1 MLRKRATPSPWP
13 NSRPRPDRSRNLFSN
28 LRKTARTS
36 SSSNSIMTN
45 LMRRLKCTRD
55 SLRSRK
61 VSPTPTSCVS
71 RSSRGNWN
79 VLRTELKRL
88 SQPSTSSDPERESL
102 QLLLPDQRNPPTS
115 RKPKL
120 LSRRPSTKS
129 TLEAPPPLPS
139 HQAPPWTLPPP
150 FRLPETSVP
159 PQPSAELVPLALPE
173 LAP

>member
-13 NSRPRPDRSRNLFSN
+13 NSRPRPDRSRNLSSN
-28 LRKTARTS
+28 QRKTARTS
-36 SSSNSIMTN
+36 SSFKSLLTN
-45 LMRRLKCTRD
+45 LTRRLKCTRD

-102 QLLLPDQRNPPTS
+102 QLLLPDQR
-115 RKPKL
+115 
-120 LSRRPSTKS
+120 KS
-129 TLEAPPPLPS
+129 TDI
-139 HQAPPWTLPPP
+139 Q
-150 FRLPETSVP
+150 ETEV
-159 PQPSAELVPLALPE
+159 VVKKTINKVNI
-173 LAP
+173 

>member
-1 MLRKRATPSPWP
+1 MGEYIKENGGIDTEEAYPYTAREGECYYRKRYIGAEDVGFVDVPSG
-13 NSRPRPDRSRNLFSN
+13 SE
-28 LRKTARTS
+28 S
-36 SSSNSIMTN
+36 S
-45 LMRRLKCTRD
+45 LKKAVALVGPVAVAIDASHMSFQLYD
-55 SLRSRK
+55 SGVYL
-61 VSPTPTSCVS
+61 
-71 RSSRGNWN
+71 
-79 VLRTELKRL
+79 L
-88 SQPSTSSDPERESL
+88 
-102 QLLLPDQRNPPTS
+102 LLLPDQRSPPTS

-139 HQAPPWTLPPP
+139 HPAPPWTLPPP